1 MLPELR
7 RAHPR
12 PEPLLA
18 LGQRLRKQHSSEQAI
33 WLLQQLEMY
42 WDALRLQAFR
52 QPLEL
57 YFEAQALQMGS
68 RWPLAERRALELA
81 ERFPGRLLEI
91 GAGIG
96 GDSLELAR
104 TRAFRTTEQD
114 DTRRAYLEHNLRVS
128 GFSQVEVSGGDG
140 LEQVGDA
147 QVIYADPARRNTK
160 GRQWHDLTP
169 DPSRLWNLG
178 LPCCLKLSPGLD
190 ESQLPAGCDLDYVSH
205 QGVCKE
211 ATVWTPGRGGLGGD
225 GSPPQKSGPRLV
237 RACVYQEGN
246 WLVAERRE
254 PPPLGPLEPGMW
266 LHEPD
271 PAAIRAQVWRPLE
284 GWRVDETLA
293 LLATPPGLASQ
304 WTQSF
309 EVLEIADADRK
320 NLIRL
325 QKKYDFQP
333 LEIKKR
339 GFDVEPEELRKKLPR
354 GHSGGAGVLYLTR
367 VAGRHRALICR
378 RHYPPGGA

>member
-1 MLPELR
+1 MDPLLQELR
-7 RAHPR
+7 LSHPR
-12 PEPLLA
+12 PEPLMA
-18 LGQRLRKQHSSEQAI
+18 LGQQLRRQHSSERAI

-57 YFEAQALQMGS
+57 YFEPQALQMGS

-81 ERFPGRLLEI
+81 ERFPGLRLLEI

-104 TRAFRTTEQD
+104 TRAFRAVEQD
-114 DTRRAYLEHNLRVS
+114 DLRRSYLQHNLTAS
-128 GFSQVEVSGGDG
+128 GCPAIEVQGGDG
-140 LEQVGDA
+140 LTLVAGAE
-147 QVIYADPARRNTK
+147 VIYADPARRNAK
-160 GRQWHDLTP
+160 GRQWHDLAP
-169 DPSRLWNLG
+169 DPTHLWKLG

-190 ESQLPAGCDLDYVSH
+190 ESHLPDGCDLDYVSH

-211 ATVWTPGRGGLGGD
+211 ATVWTPGRG
-225 GSPPQKSGPRLV
+225 RV
-237 RACVYQEGN
+237 RALQYRAGD
-246 WLVAERRE
+246 WLVAERRQ
-254 PPPLGPLEPGMW
+254 PPPVAALEPGMW

-271 PAAIRAQVWRPLE
+271 PAAIRAQIWLPLK
-284 GWRVDETLA
+284 GWRIDETLA
-293 LLATPPGLASQ
+293 LLATPPGLDSE
-304 WTQSF
+304 WTQAF

-325 QKKYDFQP
+325 QKQYDFQP

-339 GFDVEPEELRKKLPR
+339 GFEVEPEELRKKLPR

-367 VAGRHRALICR
+367 VAGRHRAIICKR
-378 RHYPPGGA
+378 A